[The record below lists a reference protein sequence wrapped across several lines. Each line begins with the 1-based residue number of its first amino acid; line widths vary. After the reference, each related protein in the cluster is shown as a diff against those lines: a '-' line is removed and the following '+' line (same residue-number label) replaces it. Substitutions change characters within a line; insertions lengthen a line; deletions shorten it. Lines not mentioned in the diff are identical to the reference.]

1 MAAVATAFATYAGFF
16 LDDVIPYGVW
26 TQRLVAIAC
35 ILFLTAMNVI
45 GVRVGGRI
53 QVLFT
58 VVKVGALAALIGAG
72 LLLGGGQGGLAPLL
86 PVGRPAGATVGAFGT
101 AMIVALFAYNGWW
114 YSTFVAGELR
124 EPRRTIPRSIFFG
137 MGIVLVVYVLA
148 NIVYLTVLPFEALQA
163 SARPAADAMQ
173 LLIGPAG
180 AGLISAAVMLSAF
193 GTVNAQLLSVPRV
206 YFAMARDR
214 MFFRQIEWVHPRWR
228 TPAAAILAQGLWASG
243 LALTGTYQEI
253 ITYTAFPNYFFLS
266 LGVLGLI
273 VLRVREPELHRPYRV
288 WGYPVTPVLF
298 LLIFGWYLYNS
309 LVHAFG
315 DTIVGIVLTVSGLP
329 FYFYWARGRGPDAP
343 RQAEP

>member
-1 MAAVATAFATYAGFF
+1 
-16 LDDVIPYGVW
+16 
-26 TQRLVAIAC
+26 
-35 ILFLTAMNVI
+35 
-45 GVRVGGRI
+45 
-53 QVLFT
+53 
-58 VVKVGALAALIGAG
+58 VKVGALAALIAAG

-86 PVGRPAGATVGAFGT
+86 PQGRPAAATVGAFGT

-298 LLIFGWYLYNS
+298 LLIFGWYPYNS